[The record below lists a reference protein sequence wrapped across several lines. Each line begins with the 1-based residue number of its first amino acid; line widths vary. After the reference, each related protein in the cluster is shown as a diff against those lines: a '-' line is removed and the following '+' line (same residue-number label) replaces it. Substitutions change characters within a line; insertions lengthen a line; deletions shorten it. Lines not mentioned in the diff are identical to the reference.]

1 MENKF
6 ETKNKTENEF
16 EYGAGE
22 FTRDIIKILLFMV
35 LLALAMYSFM
45 KIGQQ
50 QMVNDLCHKNLYD
63 FCQVQEYTL
72 KKGFDL

>member
-6 ETKNKTENEF
+6 ATENKNEF
-16 EYGAGE
+16 EYGEKE
-22 FTRDIIKILLFMV
+22 FTRDIIKVLLFMV
-35 LLALAMYSFM
+35 LLALALYSFM

-50 QMVNDLCHKNLYD
+50 QMVDDLCHKNLYD